1 MQWPAA
7 EPGEGR
13 IVGGRRGVWWRSP
26 EPPAR
31 EERQPSHLLLRLLH
45 LIPPH
50 DVGGGDGEPVLAV
63 SD

>member
-13 IVGGRRGVWWRSP
+13 TVGERRGEWWRSP

-31 EERQPSHLLLRLLH
+31 EERQPSHLPPQLQPTPLH
-45 LIPPH
+45 G
-50 DVGGGDGEPVLAV
+50 VGGDDGEPVLAV